1 MIKVR
6 EFWKDAVLQG
16 RKTRSYRPWKRPF
29 RVGSLHEC
37 KAGRF
42 QPGFAWVKI
51 TRVWKQPLGD
61 VTEQDARNNGYPTR
75 AEMLE
80 HFCLT
85 YAKER
90 AMGKSS
96 AWWKKDPAASAR
108 PHRTGSRRVVYGVP
122 RRRPTGGEEP
132 GTQGLVG
139 RA

>member
-16 RKTRSYRPWKRPF
+16 KKTRSYRPWKRPF

-42 QPGFAWVKI
+42 EPGFAWVEI

-75 AEMLE
+75 REMLE

-90 AMGKSS
+90 AMGKPS
-96 AWWKKDPAASAR
+96 AWWKETLQQVLD
-108 PHRTGSRRVVYGVP
+108 RTDAGPDVWCMEFRVVDP
-122 RRRPTGGEEP
+122 PEKK
-132 GTQGLVG
+132 G
-139 RA
+139 RGRKG